1 MRWKRRLRKT
11 SLNRLDRTEDS
22 LVKFYK
28 NFKKITQ
35 LFSFKCAKFSW
46 SRTNTT
52 ANDASNNPLS
62 IYQLIYFRWERQCER
77 DFAWCTRIYARI
89 TLKFNRCK
97 VTSDLTLNLRIKKN
111 STMNCFSSSR
121 ASTFAVTHSIDWW
134 TRRATRYLNLTGTV
148 WNDVSN
154 SKKKS

>member
-97 VTSDLTLNLRIKKN
+97 VTSDLTLNLRIKK
-111 STMNCFSSSR
+111 
-121 ASTFAVTHSIDWW
+121 
-134 TRRATRYLNLTGTV
+134 TRRWIASLPPEPLLLLWHIQSIGGLEEPRGT
-148 WNDVSN
+148 ST
-154 SKKKS
+154 